1 MHRKEANAREDAS
14 HTTLQET
21 VSTTLLD
28 AVDTTLQTLRVLHP
42 TEPTPEPTTEPGTIK
57 TRLWC
62 SSLETF
68 LDSTPFEKLSVVLRD
83 GEFDFESTERVLCS
97 AAARDLIGEPGGGE
111 ALKKWLANL
120 ARDEKFDVLAVAL
133 RWVSG
138 GAGAGYGSQE
148 MREDLSVET
157 ESREDDFFDENKQ
170 DADTQKYVLGL
181 SPILP
186 PCVPITRLT
195 LFFYNPGAVL
205 ILNTGVRWGTRLVS
219 RPWQSKPRARRL
231 AAATR
236 KQTPRRYSRCSTRW
250 RLP

>member
-1 MHRKEANAREDAS
+1 
-14 HTTLQET
+14 
-21 VSTTLLD
+21 
-28 AVDTTLQTLRVLHP
+28 LHP

-138 GAGAGYGSQE
+138 GAGAGYGSLE
-148 MREDLSVET
+148 MGEDLSVET
-157 ESREDDFFDENKQ
+157 ESSEDDFFDENKQ

-195 LFFYNPGAVL
+195 LFFYNPGVVL